1 MENNLTMKDILQT
14 TDIMRFVREM
24 SVIARINF
32 SNESDCTFKVNDILS
47 QTVTL
52 KSFMVL
58 LQTIFNVDDY
68 MDILRYNNI
77 NDKDV
82 AVKLEKVN
90 NKDDI
95 DEMTNIVKIRFIEEN
110 SGFFIDDYKE
120 QFLETEYFNSYIK
133 EILNTLIKALH
144 FKFSGKEYG
153 FTDMINN
160 HIMYL
165 MYKGMWDN
173 Q

>member
-32 SNESDCTFKVNDILS
+32 SNETDCTFKINDILS

-82 AVKLEKVN
+82 ATKLEKVN

-120 QFLETEYFNSYIK
+120 QFLKTEYFNSYIK
-133 EILNTLIKALH
+133 EILNTLIKTLH

-165 MYKGMWDN
+165 MYKGMWG
-173 Q
+173 

>member
-24 SVIARINF
+24 SVIATINF
-32 SNESDCTFKVNDILS
+32 SNESDCTFKINDILS

-52 KSFMVL
+52 KSFMIL

-68 MDILRYNNI
+68 IDILRYNNI

-82 AVKLEKVN
+82 ATKLEKVN

-133 EILNTLIKALH
+133 EILNTLIKTLH
-144 FKFSGKEYG
+144 FKFSGKEYE

-160 HIMYL
+160 HIKYL
-165 MYKGMWDN
+165 LGMWV
-173 Q
+173 

>member
-1 MENNLTMKDILQT
+1 
-14 TDIMRFVREM
+14 
-24 SVIARINF
+24 
-32 SNESDCTFKVNDILS
+32 
-47 QTVTL
+47 
-52 KSFMVL
+52 
-58 LQTIFNVDDY
+58 

-82 AVKLEKVN
+82 ATKLEKVN
-90 NKDDI
+90 NEVDI
-95 DEMTNIVKIRFIEEN
+95 DEMSNIVKIRFIEEN

-165 MYKGMWDN
+165 MYKGMWG
-173 Q
+173 